1 MFVWYLG
8 RRIGHSGNTTEIE
21 TPIVPN
27 EETDDI
33 LTNQSEEGLNKQFD
47 DGCGKEDDDEVT
59 SENEDEDAL
68 DGKHVEYGEEDI
80 ENEYSDDEELDAG
93 A

>member
-47 DGCGKEDDDEVT
+47 DGHGKEDDDKVT
-59 SENEDEDAL
+59 SKNEDDTG
-68 DGKHVEYGEEDI
+68 GKGWFTEPVNCE
-80 ENEYSDDEELDAG
+80 
-93 A
+93 